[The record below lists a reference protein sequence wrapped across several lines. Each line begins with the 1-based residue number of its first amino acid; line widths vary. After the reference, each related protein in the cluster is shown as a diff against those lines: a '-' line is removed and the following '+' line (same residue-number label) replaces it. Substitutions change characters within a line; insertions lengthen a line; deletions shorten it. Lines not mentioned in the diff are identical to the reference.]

1 MRFSMLVSCLMA
13 ALPALAVAAPWQI
26 DTAHSSVVFQV
37 RHLGISKVSGS
48 FANFQ
53 GTIDADPANLST
65 LQANVTIDAASIS
78 TNNEK
83 RDAHL
88 KSPDFFDVEKFPSL
102 TFVGK
107 KVSAVEGSSFKLEGD
122 LTIHGVTKPV
132 VLDATFNGDVKDA
145 QGNQRVA
152 FSANTRINRK
162 EFGLMWNKTMEGGGL
177 LVSDEVDIAIELEAT
192 NQAS

>member
-1 MRFSMLVSCLMA
+1 MA
-13 ALPALAVAAPWQI
+13 ALPALVCAAPWEI

-48 FANFQ
+48 FSNFQ
-53 GTIDADPANLST
+53 GSIDADPANLAT

-78 TNNEK
+78 TRNEK

-88 KSPDFFDVEKFPSL
+88 KSPDFFDVEKFPAL

-107 KVSAVEGSSFKLEGD
+107 KVSGVEGSSFKLEGD

-132 VLDATFNGDVKDA
+132 VLEATFNGGVKDP
-145 QGNQRVA
+145 QGNERVA
-152 FSANTRINRK
+152 FSASTRINRK
-162 EFGLMWNKTMEGGGL
+162 DFGLTWNKTIEGGGL
-177 LVSDEVDIAIELEAT
+177 LVSDEVDIVIDLEA
-192 NQAS
+192 AKKAG